1 MRVFPQNVWSE
12 TVKLSSDKEL
22 YDQEGEGGVLHKK
35 NVELAVEGDIEAQR
49 RLGKPWL
56 ET

>member
-1 MRVFPQNVWSE
+1 MLVFPQNVWSE

-49 RLGKPWL
+49 RLGKP
-56 ET
+56 